1 VSAVIRVL
9 LGVADR
15 DLAASLTAQFHE
27 IAEVAVVGVE
37 GTSGEVVQAVGSSLP
52 GLDVI
57 LLHQGLG
64 PQPATDL
71 IRELAI
77 RHPHLAVVLVAEEA
91 TAATFGAAMAAGARG
106 VISRDPTLSEL
117 QSRVESA
124 AEWSRS
130 VRRHFAA
137 SSAVA
142 RSGRMGTLLAVC
154 GSKGGTGATT
164 LAVHLATAMAEAGHS
179 VCLVDMDLQKGDLP
193 SYLDVH
199 HRRSITDLV
208 SVADDLDGTVLAEAL
223 FVHPSGLHLLL
234 APSNGEDAESIPAR
248 AARQILAALRSR
260 YDLVVADCGSHMFDG
275 NAVAVELADQVLV
288 ACTPDLPSLRGAKR
302 LGRLW
307 DRLGIRKEEDASAV
321 FVRHDKRNEIQPEL
335 ARRMLGTPLLA
346 TTVPAAFRA
355 LEEAANTGLPSAVKS
370 NDYRRAIARLVQEL
384 RLAGEPDG
392 GRDPARDKGASAY
405 EFVALIPLIGTLVLL
420 AWQIALVGLT
430 LMHSGHAANEAA
442 RAVAVLGY
450 DTPAAQAEVRART
463 VARVSGPWGDE
474 EHLSIRVEDG
484 FVRVTIDTPGVL
496 PGWRT
501 SFGVSSRSKIVYEGG
516 GDG

>member
-1 VSAVIRVL
+1 MIRVL
-9 LGVADR
+9 LGAADR
-15 DLAASLTAQFHE
+15 DLVTALTAQLHE
-27 IAEVAVVGVE
+27 IAEVAPAGVA
-37 GTSGEVVQAVGSSLP
+37 GTSGEVVQAVGGGVP
-52 GLDVI
+52 GPDVI

-71 IRELAI
+71 IRELAL

-91 TAATFGAAMAAGARG
+91 TAATYGAAMAAGARG
-106 VISRDPTLSEL
+106 VISRDPTVSEL
-117 QSRVESA
+117 QSRIESA

-130 VRRHFAA
+130 MRRHFAGTG
-137 SSAVA
+137 AVA
-142 RSGRMGTLLAVC
+142 RSGRLGTLLAVC

-164 LAVHLATAMAEAGHS
+164 LAVHLATVVAESGRS

-199 HRRSITDLV
+199 HRRSIGDLV
-208 SVADDLDGTVLAEAL
+208 SVAEDIDGTALAEAL
-223 FVHPSGLHLLL
+223 FVHPSGLHVLL
-234 APSNGEDAESIPAR
+234 APPNGEDAESIPAR
-248 AARQILAALRSR
+248 AARQILSALRSR

-275 NAVAVELADQVLV
+275 NAVAVELADQVV
-288 ACTPDLPSLRGAKR
+288 VTCTPDLPSLRGAKR

-321 FVRHDKRNEIQPEL
+321 FVRHDKRNEIQPDL

-370 NDYRRAIARLVQEL
+370 NDYRRAVVRLVREL
-384 RLAGEPDG
+384 KLDD
-392 GRDPARDKGASAY
+392 DPAEETDPPRDRGASAY
-405 EFVALIPLIGTLVLL
+405 EFVALIPLIGLLVLL
-420 AWQIALVGLT
+420 AYQIVLAGLT
-430 LMHSGHAANEAA
+430 LVHSGHAANEAA
-442 RAVAVLGY
+442 RAVSVLGY
-450 DTPAAQAEVRART
+450 DTPAARAEVRRRA
-463 VARVSGPWGDE
+463 VARVSGPWKDE
-474 EHLSIRVEDG
+474 EHLEIKVGDG
-484 FVRVTIDTPGVL
+484 FVTVTIDTPGVL

-501 SFGVSSRSKIVYEGG
+501 SFGVSGRSRIVYEGD